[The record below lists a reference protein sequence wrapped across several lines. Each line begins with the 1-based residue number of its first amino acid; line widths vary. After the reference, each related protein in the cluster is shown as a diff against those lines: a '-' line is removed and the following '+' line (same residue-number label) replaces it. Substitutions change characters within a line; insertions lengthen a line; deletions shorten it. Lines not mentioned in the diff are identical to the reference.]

1 MGFSSRIALLILLI
15 SLSPLIALHP
25 AGGQGL
31 PGNRDKPFDRPPTAS
46 PNLGKP
52 NFKPDGKFKD
62 GRVTPKLGDEK
73 LIKKNPGQPS
83 GDLPAAPRSTF
94 QEKNL
99 SSPNSRLNS
108 KGANTS
114 GRAQAGSENSQQPS
128 SQETANNP
136 EKLKNSTKNPDGLR
150 SAQTPKGTASQA
162 CKSCRAS
169 CSSRWRTNCGSSTSC
184 RSNYDACMRGCLD
197 RGCSG

>member
-1 MGFSSRIALLILLI
+1 MGFSSKVAFLTFLIA
-15 SLSPLIALHP
+15 LSPLVALHR
-25 AGGQGL
+25 ADGQGL
-31 PGNRDKPFDRPPTAS
+31 PGNRDKPFDRPPVTT

-52 NFKPDGKFKD
+52 TFKPDGKFKD
-62 GRVTPKLGDEK
+62 SRATPKLGDEK

-99 SSPNSRLNS
+99 SAPNSTLNS

-114 GRAQAGSENSQQPS
+114 GRAQAGSGDSQQPS
-128 SQETANNP
+128 SEETANKSD
-136 EKLKNSTKNPDGLR
+136 KLKTSTKNSEGQR
-150 SAQTPKGTASQA
+150 SAKTAKDSANEA

-169 CSSRWRTNCGSSTSC
+169 CSKRWRTSCGSSTSC
-184 RSNYDACMRGCLD
+184 RSKYDACMRGCLD
-197 RGCSG
+197 GGCSG